1 MQTTINVS
9 LEVPNGY
16 SLDTLKKQLTEYA
29 KELVSKTK
37 VASTAKGRHYA
48 HDALCGLAASEKTDE
63 ELLDAYLGD
72 KYEL

>member
-29 KELVSKTK
+29 KELVGKTK
-37 VASTAKGRHYA
+37 AASTAERKHYA
-48 HDALCGLAASEKTDE
+48 HDVLCGLAVSVSALPPNYVIMCYS
-63 ELLDAYLGD
+63 LF
-72 KYEL
+72 

>member
-16 SLDTLKKQLTEYA
+16 SLDVLKKQLTEYA
-29 KELVSKTK
+29 RELVSRKK
-37 VASTAKGRHYA
+37 VASTAERKHYA
-48 HDALCGLAASEKTDE
+48 HDALCGLAVSDKTDS
-63 ELLDAYLGD
+63 ELLDDYLDD